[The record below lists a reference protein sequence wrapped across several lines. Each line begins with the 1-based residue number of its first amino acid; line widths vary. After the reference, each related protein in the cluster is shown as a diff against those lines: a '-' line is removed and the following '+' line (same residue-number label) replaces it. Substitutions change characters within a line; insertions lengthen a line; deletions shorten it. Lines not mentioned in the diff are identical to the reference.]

1 MKIYKGKCA
10 SCGCSR
16 ASNNFKKRPKGCAI
30 PEKYSLPLPHRS
42 ETNSRICY
50 TCSLKHYKKIRP
62 KPINFKKHSPIT
74 RRFKA
79 RKDFNLASMEALADR
94 SDAVK
99 FQVLTMS
106 ASLPPDISVP
116 ISNFLAILLKSR
128 CQNRR
133 RSGEECEGKFQLR
146 GSKTNGKQ
154 TIIQLACSNCLAITE
169 YCSQQ
174 DNGRIQ
180 LCHGDQSSR
189 FYKADVRQVLLV
201 LLAGST
207 YTAYE
212 TMNAANQNRVSK
224 TTFYRIQELLC
235 GGIISCCKQALA
247 EYRIELAARL
257 ESNAMT
263 WVAQLNGAWSHR
275 GWKARHHTF
284 VIRNIDENR
293 VVCAVVLTKKHV
305 GLVSGSDGSK
315 VEKELHL
322 GNYFGTSKGMEGEAF
337 ILALDELRDAN
348 LLPTLK
354 LIVADGDSGIPSI
367 LQQTPGGCNNIE
379 IAHDPGHQQKN
390 FMRSLKEVFGVGK
403 YKGFPYRIGKFYM
416 RCLKRAEKEFQG
428 HEQEIIDQ
436 RKAYFDTLWHAIPS
450 DMRVFLIFFLLF
462 LLSLKVMNE

>member
-1 MKIYKGKCA
+1 
-10 SCGCSR
+10 
-16 ASNNFKKRPKGCAI
+16 
-30 PEKYSLPLPHRS
+30 
-42 ETNSRICY
+42 
-50 TCSLKHYKKIRP
+50 
-62 KPINFKKHSPIT
+62 
-74 RRFKA
+74 
-79 RKDFNLASMEALADR
+79 MEALADR

-247 EYRIELAARL
+247 EYQIELAARL
-257 ESNAMT
+257 ESNAMK

-284 VIRNIDENR
+284 LVRDKDDNK
-293 VVCAVVLTKKHV
+293 VVSAITLTKKHV
-305 GLVSGSDGSK
+305 ASVKSKDGK
-315 VEKELHL
+315 KIEKEVHL

-337 ILALDELRDAN
+337 ILALKELEESG
-348 LLPTLK
+348 LLPSLK
-354 LIVADGDSGIPSI
+354 LIAADGDSGVPKII
-367 LQQTPGGCNNIE
+367 RETKGCDHIRVTG
-379 IAHDPGHQQKN
+379 DPGHQQKN
-390 FMRSLKEVFGVGK
+390 FMRSLKEVF
-403 YKGFPYRIGKFYM
+403 
-416 RCLKRAEKEFQG
+416 ES
-428 HEQEIIDQ
+428 
-436 RKAYFDTLWHAIPS
+436 T
-450 DMRVFLIFFLLF
+450 
-462 LLSLKVMNE
+462 

>member
-428 HEQEIIDQ
+428 HEQ
-436 RKAYFDTLWHAIPS
+436 
-450 DMRVFLIFFLLF
+450 
-462 LLSLKVMNE
+462 